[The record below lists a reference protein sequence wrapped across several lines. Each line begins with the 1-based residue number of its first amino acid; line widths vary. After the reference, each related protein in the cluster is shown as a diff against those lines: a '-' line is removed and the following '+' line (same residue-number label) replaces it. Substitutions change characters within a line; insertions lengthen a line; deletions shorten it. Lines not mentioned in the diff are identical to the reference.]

1 MVVVAGAGPGTSNGL
16 HHATLGTEAGLLLLP
31 SQEMERKWV
40 QVLCPTL
47 GSRGP
52 AAAAAAAAA
61 AAHGTSDIKFYDDQQ
76 LGSSAR
82 CSQSDES
89 HTG

>member
-52 AAAAAAAAA
+52 AAAAAAAA
-61 AAHGTSDIKFYDDQQ
+61 HGTSDMKFYDDQQ

-82 CSQSDES
+82 CSQKDES

>member
-52 AAAAAAAAA
+52 AAAAAAA
-61 AAHGTSDIKFYDDQQ
+61 HGTSDMKFYDDQQ